1 MYRIGF
7 AKDIHR
13 LEDNNRP
20 FILGGVRI
28 PYSKGP
34 VSHSDGDCL
43 YHAVCESLLGALAL
57 GDLGTHFP
65 DNDSKFKDIDSSIL
79 VKKAY
84 SLVKEK
90 GYSINN
96 IDTSIVLEQPKLK
109 TYIDDMRKNIS
120 ILLEIDID
128 RVSVKAGTNEKIG
141 ELGKGEAI
149 EATSI
154 VLLKKE
160 SSYGK

>member
-1 MYRIGF
+1 M
-7 AKDIHR
+7 
-13 LEDNNRP
+13 
-20 FILGGVRI
+20 
-28 PYSKGP
+28 
-34 VSHSDGDCL
+34 
-43 YHAVCESLLGALAL
+43 
-57 GDLGTHFP
+57 
-65 DNDSKFKDIDSSIL
+65 
-79 VKKAY
+79 
-84 SLVKEK
+84 
-90 GYSINN
+90 
-96 IDTSIVLEQPKLK
+96 EQPKLK

-120 ILLEIDID
+120 KLLEIDID